1 MSAFESFMSWLV
13 RLISPAQTG
22 DLEQGGDADDGIVWD
37 QSARTVLAILI
48 VIVSAFIIYWIMS

>member
-13 RLISPAQTG
+13 RLISPTQTG
-22 DLEQGGDADDGIVWD
+22 NLEQGNTDDDIVWD
-37 QSARTVLAILI
+37 QNARTVLAILI

>member
-1 MSAFESFMSWLV
+1 MSTFESFMSWLV

-22 DLEQGGDADDGIVWD
+22 NLEQGDTDDDIVWD
-37 QSARTVLAILI
+37 QNARTVLAILI

>member
-13 RLISPAQTG
+13 RLISPTQTG
-22 DLEQGGDADDGIVWD
+22 DLEQGGTDDEIVWD

>member
-22 DLEQGGDADDGIVWD
+22 NLEQGDTDDDIVWN
-37 QSARTVLAILI
+37 QNARTVLAILI

>member
-22 DLEQGGDADDGIVWD
+22 NLEQGDTDDDIVWD
-37 QSARTVLAILI
+37 QNARTVLAILI

>member
-22 DLEQGGDADDGIVWD
+22 NLEQGDTDDDIVWD
-37 QSARTVLAILI
+37 QNARTVLAILI
-48 VIVSAFIIYWIMS
+48 VIVSAFIIYWTMS

>member
-13 RLISPAQTG
+13 RLISPAHTG
-22 DLEQGGDADDGIVWD
+22 NLEQGDTDDDIVWD
-37 QSARTVLAILI
+37 QNARTVLAILI

>member
-1 MSAFESFMSWLV
+1 MRAFESFMSWLV

-22 DLEQGGDADDGIVWD
+22 NLEQGDTDDDIVWD
-37 QSARTVLAILI
+37 QNARTVLAILI

>member
-13 RLISPAQTG
+13 RLISPTQTG
-22 DLEQGGDADDGIVWD
+22 DLQQGGTDDDIVWD
-37 QSARTVLAILI
+37 QNARTVLAILI

>member
-22 DLEQGGDADDGIVWD
+22 NREQVDTDDDIVWD
-37 QSARTVLAILI
+37 QNARTVLAIFI

>member
-22 DLEQGGDADDGIVWD
+22 NLEQGDSDDDIVWD
-37 QSARTVLAILI
+37 QNARTVLAILI

>member
-1 MSAFESFMSWLV
+1 MSAFDSFMSWLV

-22 DLEQGGDADDGIVWD
+22 NLEQGDTDDDIVWD
-37 QSARTVLAILI
+37 QNARTVLAILI